1 MNFVGL
7 VELQLCRERTAQLA
21 SEAFQRPHFTRRE
34 ERLGLCRVELA
45 AGNDFPDSKIAR
57 LALELLVVLVHFAA
71 AFRAADAQGRKVSRN
86 GVAFVILCLTDEVPG
101 HLDDFTHELLAFEL
115 AMLHL
120 REFEFPFRCQ
130 FRREELG
137 NAEAV

>member
-1 MNFVGL
+1 MNRCGERSAEPASESIEWPHASLAQQGVGL
-7 VELQLCRERTAQLA
+7 GNLDLPAAHDLPEPEL
-21 SEAFQRPHFTRRE
+21 
-34 ERLGLCRVELA
+34 
-45 AGNDFPDSKIAR
+45 AR

-86 GVAFVILCLTDEVPG
+86 GVAFVILCLTDKVPG